1 MIVGSKKGRSW
12 HFFSRTRVPLVN
24 LLVASSLCL
33 LAAPVG
39 SKPLSELAP
48 VPSGFTD
55 GVGKAGAPDRI
66 VFSGRYCDAGQ
77 YGGGSSECNFDI
89 YSVTLDGSEPQLVLL
104 NYGTDDVFPAFSPD
118 GTEIAYNSWEKE
130 WGCDSH
136 VWLVEADGTA
146 PRMISSPVNA
156 WDETFGWTPDGG
168 LAYTRWPND
177 PACNYGYHSD
187 IYLLS
192 RTLETWTEE
201 ALVSRPGSEIAPEF
215 SPNGR
220 RMVYAY
226 DADDDPVPSPGESE
240 QTDVW
245 VARADG
251 TRHRRLTRTPRLI
264 ENDATW
270 SPDGRTIAFS
280 RGSSSASRWWIP
292 EGRGSIWLMRPD
304 GSRKRRLTQPGYLD
318 LDPAWSPDGTR
329 VAFTRCFTKND
340 PPDCAIA
347 VVRVTDPD
355 SVELVVYTE
364 GYISQQ
370 PSWHP
375 AP

>member
-1 MIVGSKKGRSW
+1 MIVGSKQGRSGRPLP
-12 HFFSRTRVPLVN
+12 RTRVALVC
-24 LLVASSLCL
+24 LLVATSVNLM
-33 LAAPVG
+33 AVPVG
-39 SKPLSELAP
+39 STPVGELTS
-48 VPSGFTD
+48 VPKGSAKGGDQAAAT
-55 GVGKAGAPDRI
+55 DRI

-89 YSVTLDGSEPQLVLL
+89 YTVALNGGEPQRALL

-118 GTEIAYNSWEKE
+118 GTEIAYNSWDKE

-136 VWLVEADGTA
+136 LWLMEADGSA
-146 PRMISSPVNA
+146 PRMVSSPVNA

-201 ALVSRPGSEIAPEF
+201 ALVTRPGSEIAPEF

-226 DADDDPVPSPGESE
+226 DADDDEVGSPGESE

-245 VARADG
+245 VARGDG
-251 TRHRRLTRTPRLI
+251 SRHRRLTRTTRLI

-270 SPDGRTIAFS
+270 SPDGQTIAFS

-292 EGRGSIWLMRPD
+292 QGRGSIWLMRPD

-329 VAFTRCFTKND
+329 LAFTRCYPQND

-347 VVRVTDPD
+347 MVRLAHPTK
-355 SVELVVYTE
+355 VELVAYTE